1 MALRPAQVH
10 PEEHLGPVGGLGPTG
25 PGADREDRAALVV
38 LAGEQERR
46 SLPIE
51 VLLELRRRPLQLR
64 GQLLVARFLDEL
76 ERRQEIVDA

>member
-1 MALRPAQVH
+1 
-10 PEEHLGPVGGLGPTG
+10 
-25 PGADREDRAALVV
+25 V

-51 VLLELRRRPLQLR
+51 VLLELGRRPLQLR

>member
-1 MALRPAQVH
+1 
-10 PEEHLGPVGGLGPTG
+10 
-25 PGADREDRAALVV
+25 V

-51 VLLELRRRPLQLR
+51 VVLELRRRPLQLR